1 MKLAPK
7 LLVLTVLAMTLPAFM
22 NAECPGKCSGSCV
35 AEQADTFVK
44 SVPENLMYLMPQGK
58 LADMID
64 AGKMHFMVLD
74 IRPPQ
79 SYEKGH
85 IEGSVNIPLPTLID
99 KIGEIPKDKR
109 INVVCTIDTNSAFAV
124 AMLRMMGYNAWIV
137 EGGVPGWEDTGR
149 PLVK

>member
-7 LLVLTVLAMTLPAFM
+7 LLTIAVLALTLPAIV
-22 NAECPGKCSGSCV
+22 NADCPGKCSGSCV
-35 AEQADTFVK
+35 MEQADTFVK
-44 SVPENLMYLMPQGK
+44 SVPENLMYLMPQEK
-58 LADMID
+58 LAEMID

-79 SYEKGH
+79 SYSKGH
-85 IEGSVNIPLPTLID
+85 IDGSVNIPLPTLVD

-137 EGGVPGWEDTGR
+137 EGGVPGWENSGR
-149 PLVK
+149 ALVK